1 MSYWIVTGG
10 ASGIGG
16 QLVRDLVVQGHDVLV
31 WDIKEPAAREN
42 VTFRQVD
49 LTDMDAIAK
58 AADEVSKPVDCL
70 VHCAGVMV
78 GTSIRHANLVATMQL
93 TFQIHCLAF
102 VAAVQALL
110 DKFAPKASVIAITS
124 AGMEVVYPATLAYGA
139 SKAALERAIFQLAV
153 ELADRGI
160 RVNGIAPGA
169 ISTEMTRHMWA
180 DPAYATARLK
190 HIPAGRQA
198 ETSAVTGVITFLA
211 SDAAAYVTGEVMW
224 VDGGVRHGIFLPT
237 VREFVESAEK
247 KP

>member
-16 QLVRDLVVQGHDVLV
+16 QLVRDLVAQGHEILV
-31 WDIKEPAAREN
+31 WDIKEPAAQKN
-42 VTFRQVD
+42 VTFKHVD
-49 LTDMDAIAK
+49 LTNMDAIAK
-58 AADEVSKPVDCL
+58 AASEVSKPVDNF

-78 GTSIRHANLVATMQL
+78 GTSIKHANLVSTMQL

-110 DKFAPKASVIAITS
+110 DKFASKASVIAITS
-124 AGMEVVYPATLAYGA
+124 AGMNVVYPATLAYGA

-211 SDAAAYVTGEVMW
+211 SEAAAYVTGEVMW

-247 KP
+247 KS